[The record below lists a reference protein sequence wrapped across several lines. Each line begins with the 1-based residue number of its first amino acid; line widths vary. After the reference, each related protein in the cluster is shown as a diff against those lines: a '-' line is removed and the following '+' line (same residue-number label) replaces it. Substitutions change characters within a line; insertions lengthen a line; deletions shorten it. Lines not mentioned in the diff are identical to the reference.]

1 MVEQFGLAMIPGWPS
16 RSAALT
22 CETTSGMVGS
32 IRQADELSMTV
43 APAGDRRGR
52 KVVRDAGAG
61 REERDVDAVECL
73 GDGLSDLERPAVD
86 RDGPTGRSPGG
97 EQAQVTDRELPLV
110 EDLDHRPTD
119 GAGGTDDRDGQGVT
133 VHEGNGS
140 ACSLAGTG
148 TAGV

>member
-1 MVEQFGLAMIPGWPS
+1 MGDGGG
-16 RSAALT
+16 R
-22 CETTSGMVGS
+22 
-32 IRQADELSMTV
+32 ELL
-43 APAGDRRGR
+43 
-52 KVVRDAGAG
+52 RDAGAG
-61 REERDVDAVECL
+61 REQRDVDALEGL
-73 GDGLSDLERPAVD
+73 GDGLADLERPTVD

-97 EQAQVTDRELPLV
+97 EQPQVSDRELPLV

-133 VHEGNGS
+133 VHEGHGS